1 MGYWGYFV
9 VGRAERPLAEL
20 EALSGAADMTLRQS
34 APEGWQVW
42 EFAGGD
48 GDVGNMNDL
57 AGQTGAPALFGYVM
71 DSDCVVVEAAAPE
84 SGAWTTCLARTAM
97 AGYLGAERD
106 GLTLEDYF
114 LEPRD
119 AAERAV
125 AWAAEAGRV
134 ARAGELTEVLSDDPA
149 AAADGPCDTD
159 GDAERDADRDG
170 YREADRDGYRE
181 AGRDAGVGDGPVAE
195 TLFFRF
201 LDRLGVVPL

>member
-20 EALSGAADMTLRQS
+20 EALAGAGDMTLRQS
-34 APEGWQVW
+34 APGGWQVW
-42 EFAGGD
+42 EFPGGD

-125 AWAAEAGRV
+125 AWAAEVGCA
-134 ARAGELTEVLSDDPA
+134 ANAGELAEVLADDP
-149 AAADGPCDTD
+149 GP
-159 GDAERDADRDG
+159 GPGPAPGAG
-170 YREADRDGYRE
+170 AGAE
-181 AGRDAGVGDGPVAE
+181 AGAGGAPGLGADSGPVAE
-195 TLFFRF
+195 NLFFRF

>member
-9 VGRAERPLAEL
+9 VGRGERPLAEL
-20 EALSGAADMTLRQS
+20 DALAGAADMTLRRT
-34 APEGWQVW
+34 APDGWQVW
-42 EFAGGD
+42 EFPGGD
-48 GDVGNMNDL
+48 GDVGNMNGL

-84 SGAWTTCLARTAM
+84 SGAWTTCLARSAM

-125 AWAAEAGRV
+125 AWAAEAGR
-134 ARAGELTEVLSDDPA
+134 AANAGELAEVLSADPA
-149 AAADGPCDTD
+149 AGA
-159 GDAERDADRDG
+159 
-170 YREADRDGYRE
+170 
-181 AGRDAGVGDGPVAE
+181 DAGADMGMDGAAGAGAGAGPDSGPVAE
-195 TLFFRF
+195 NLFFRF